1 MSENPTLMS
10 DLPQGHVV
18 SFSRLRRLRLEA
30 LQISKWFEDHTDGN
44 QWIVV
49 LGLSTP
55 VIEALTSDHGG
66 LGGITFRFQWEGS
79 TGLIKV
85 VPRSEHDIATN
96 KFVEMIRDHYRAMG
110 TSQIGSAWAGATT
123 YRSGMRA
130 GKEAD
135 NCYVPPSRCT
145 RPIRNLGYPTLVIET
160 GVSES
165 LGRLRQDARKWFAD
179 SGGDVRMVVL
189 IIVKENY
196 ISFEQWQLAPSGA
209 PRPLTLQY
217 IRTLQ
222 AQTPNM
228 PPLTRQPAQL
238 QQPYCAQYVDMT
250 PNPVAGM
257 PHVMDGNPM
266 VFPFAAIEDRPPGPG
281 EGDIV
286 LGLQDF
292 TYVTALLL

>member
-1 MSENPTLMS
+1 MAENPTLMS

-30 LQISKWFEDHTDGN
+30 LQISKWFEEHTDGN

-66 LGGITFRFQWEGS
+66 LGGIAFRFQWEGS

-85 VPRSEHDIATN
+85 VPRSEHEVATD
-96 KFVEMIRDHYRAMG
+96 KFTEVIRDSYKAMG
-110 TSQIGSAWAGATT
+110 VPSEGTAWIGSTT
-123 YRSGMRA
+123 YRSGMRK

-135 NCYVPPSRCT
+135 NGYVPPSRCT
-145 RPIRNLGYPTLVIET
+145 HPIGNVGYPTLIIET

-179 SGGDVRMVVL
+179 SEGDVRMVVL
-189 IIVKENY
+189 IIVRKNY
-196 ISFEQWQLAPSGA
+196 VSFEQWQLAPNGA
-209 PRPLTLQY
+209 PRPLTRNY

-222 AQTPNM
+222 AQTPNI
-228 PPLTRQPAQL
+228 PPLIRQPARL
-238 QQPYCAQYVDMT
+238 QQPYCAQSVDIT

-257 PHVMDGNPM
+257 PNFMDGDPM
-266 VFPFAAIEDRPPGPG
+266 VLPFVAIQDRPPGPG
-281 EGDIV
+281 EGDVVI
-286 LGLQDF
+286 GLQNF
-292 TYVTALLL
+292 NFVTEFLL